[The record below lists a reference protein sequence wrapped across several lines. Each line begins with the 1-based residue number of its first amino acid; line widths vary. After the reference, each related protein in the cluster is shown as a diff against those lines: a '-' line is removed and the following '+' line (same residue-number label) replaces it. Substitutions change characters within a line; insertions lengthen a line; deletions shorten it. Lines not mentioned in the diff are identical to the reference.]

1 MCEFMFSFIHC
12 ITGSPC
18 RYHQFQCRSR
28 NQCIPRSFH
37 CDMESD
43 CLDGS
48 DEVGCCKYS
57 SAHYYAL
64 HTEFQG
70 GCESESTI

>member
-1 MCEFMFSFIHC
+1 
-12 ITGSPC
+12 
-18 RYHQFQCRSR
+18 
-28 NQCIPRSFH
+28 
-37 CDMESD
+37 MESD

-64 HTEFQG
+64 HTEFEE
-70 GCESESTI
+70 GCESETTT